1 MKYLLQGMDGM
12 ILTAENHSTWSRT
25 CPGAVL
31 TATIPMCIVLW
42 SKIMMWE
49 EAP

>member
-12 ILTAENHSTWSRT
+12 ILTAESHNTWSRT

-31 TATIPMCIVLW
+31 TATIPTWIGV
-42 SKIMMWE
+42 
-49 EAP
+49 

>member
-25 CPGAVL
+25 HPGAVL
-31 TATIPMCIVLW
+31 TAKIPTWIGV
-42 SKIMMWE
+42 
-49 EAP
+49 